1 MMSKK
6 RGGVLLVSFGLLMAL
21 AAGWLAFSQLKA
33 AEKRVEQVPGRRVVV
48 ATQDIPEQG
57 RIALSAV
64 TLATI
69 SEEALPARPYTD
81 VSEVVGKFARQRI
94 YRGDI
99 LTQER
104 LVSLQ
109 DMRGAEAGATA
120 GTGATAATG
129 RTPRTGAGQA
139 ALGSPS
145 LVLGQDQ
152 LMVVVPARIQGNFA
166 AQSPNLLTEVDAVR
180 AGDYVDL
187 LVTTLELP
195 ETMTR
200 EQREEARR
208 DRPWDYLR
216 TRAMFQNLR
225 VHHVGEFEEAVEP
238 QRGGTSGVSSAVRPQ
253 SRPAKA
259 KPEDRYLTFV
269 VDRDTALQLKWLKD
283 IVALG
288 HASVEFAL
296 RSPANAEV
304 APAAALTVQ
313 DIQRQSGVFSGRQ

>member
-1 MMSKK
+1 MSKK
-6 RGGVLLVSFGLLMAL
+6 RGGVLLVSVGVLMAL
-21 AAGWLAFSQLKA
+21 VAGWLAYSQLKA

-69 SEEALPARPYTD
+69 SDEALPARPYTS
-81 VSEVVGKFARQRI
+81 VSEAVGKFARQRI

-99 LTQER
+99 LTQDR
-104 LVSLQ
+104 VVGLQ
-109 DMRGAEAGATA
+109 AIRGAEAGATA
-120 GTGATAATG
+120 ETGAPAATG
-129 RTPRTGAGQA
+129 RTRGTGGGQA
-139 ALGSPS
+139 VLGSPS
-145 LVLGQDQ
+145 LVLDKDQ
-152 LMVVVPARIQGNFA
+152 MMVVVPARLQGNFA
-166 AQSPNLLTEVDAVR
+166 AQSPNLLTEVDAVH
-180 AGDYVDL
+180 AGDYLDV

-208 DRPWDYLR
+208 DHPWDYLR
-216 TRAMFQNLR
+216 TRVMFQNLR
-225 VHHVGEFEEAVEP
+225 VHHVGEFEEAVQTP
-238 QRGGTSGVSSAVRPQ
+238 SGGAGGVTASMRPQ
-253 SRPAKA
+253 ARTTKKA

-296 RSPANAEV
+296 RSPGNPEV
-304 APAAALTVQ
+304 TPATPLTVQ
-313 DIQRQSGVFSGRQ
+313 DIQRQYGVYGGRQ